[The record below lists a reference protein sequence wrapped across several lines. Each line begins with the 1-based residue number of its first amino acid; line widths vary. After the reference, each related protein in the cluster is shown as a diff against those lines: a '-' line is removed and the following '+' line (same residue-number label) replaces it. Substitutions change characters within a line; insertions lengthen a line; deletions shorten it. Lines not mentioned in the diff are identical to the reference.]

1 LERPFETPIP
11 QANGGYGA
19 YREVYASEGMQLTDY
34 WRAIRKRLWL
44 VIGVTVLI
52 TTLTAIYMARR
63 PDIFQA
69 HAQVQVDLEQANQ
82 DLVTN
87 DRRNGMS
94 NPDPA
99 YFNTQLQLLNS
110 ETLLR
115 RVVKE
120 LSLDNNK
127 EFQALKAEESVS
139 A

>member
-1 LERPFETPIP
+1 MKETREIIQKPINERVELERPFEAQTP

-19 YREVYASEGMQLTDY
+19 YREIYAAEGMQLTDY
-34 WRAIRKRLWL
+34 WRAVRKRLWL

-63 PDIFQA
+63 PNIYQA
-69 HAQVQVDLEQANQ
+69 RAQVQVDLEQSNP
-82 DLVTN
+82 DLVTS
-87 DRRNGMS
+87 DRRTGVA

-120 LSLDNNK
+120 L
-127 EFQALKAEESVS
+127 
-139 A
+139 